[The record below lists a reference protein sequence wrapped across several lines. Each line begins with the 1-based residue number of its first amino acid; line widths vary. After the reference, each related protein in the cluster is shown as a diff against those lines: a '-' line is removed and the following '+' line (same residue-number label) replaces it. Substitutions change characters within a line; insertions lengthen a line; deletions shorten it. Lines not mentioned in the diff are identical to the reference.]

1 MKVRLLVSRVG
12 NNSYQNPG
20 DVIDVPANEAAE
32 MIRREL
38 AEAINDGPEMAM
50 VGGFQTATRET
61 GKPRKAVKQ

>member
-20 DVIDVPANEAAE
+20 DVIEVPANEAAE

-38 AEAINDGPEMAM
+38 AEAVNDGPEMAM
-50 VGGFQTATRET
+50 VGGFQTATQTMGR
-61 GKPRKAVKQ
+61 PRKVVKQ